1 MKFDETDFERLNSR
15 VEELYQDSLVST
27 PKQGLIQIF
36 LSHRLYCEQFEIDEA
51 FTDGGNDCGIDAIHF
66 DNRSDQPV
74 IHLFQ
79 SKVHTSHRKASNAF
93 KYGDAEKVQR
103 FFNVLSDPDADMAK
117 LFNPRLYQKAL
128 QIRDL
133 QKTEFPE
140 FKLWI
145 VSNGMPCSGHEI
157 ASFVKQMERTEVKVE
172 EFHLSEFI
180 EYCLNSHSRKTSHT
194 FYAREAGV
202 LDFGNSEL
210 RSYVGYISAK
220 ELYNLVKD
228 LRNERKVDYALFDMN
243 VRGFL
248 GTNNA
253 VNKEILKTA
262 ASKENMHFASLNNG
276 ITMVGSQVKVMKA
289 GSPLEKVGI
298 KRLSIVNGAQTC
310 SAIFDAMKDYYP
322 NFDSFKDLSVL
333 FRIFQTDNVD
343 LISRIA
349 ISTNSQNRI
358 HSRDLRANDRYQLD
372 LERNLA
378 KFGIHYVR
386 KRGVEKLGAEKERS
400 LDALKA
406 GQLLLSFVHFDPARA
421 KRDSDSIFTE
431 WYTRIFADADAERL
445 VNALEWFDLIEQ
457 KRAYI
462 QDEIRIRGIG
472 RVENTFVTYGAL
484 HILMLC
490 GLIDPSATDERREVV
505 IDQAIEIIAKR
516 LVQAGEPAYYSFFRD
531 PKYATLLKQ
540 EVDQPR
546 LL

>member
-1 MKFDETDFERLNSR
+1 MQFDEKDFERLNKR
-15 VEELYQDSLVST
+15 IEELFAD
-27 PKQGLIQIF
+27 GLIAKTDEGLVHIF

-51 FTDGGNDCGIDAIHF
+51 FTDGGNDCGIDAIHI

-79 SKVHTSHRKASNAF
+79 SKVHTSTRKAQNSF
-93 KYGDAEKVQR
+93 KYTAAEKVQR
-103 FFNVLSDPDADMAK
+103 FFNVLSDPNSDLQK
-117 LFNPRLYQKAL
+117 LLNPRLYQKAL

-133 QKTEFPE
+133 QRGEFPE

-145 VSNGMPCSGHEI
+145 MSNGAPCSETEI
-157 ASFVKQMERTEVKVE
+157 APFITHMKGQEVEVE
-172 EFHLSEFI
+172 EFHLHEFV

-194 FYAREAGV
+194 FFAREAGV

-210 RSYVGYISAK
+210 RSYVGFISAK
-220 ELYNLVKD
+220 ELYDLVKD

-248 GTNNA
+248 GINNA
-253 VNKEILKTA
+253 VNKEIFKTA
-262 ASKENMHFASLNNG
+262 ASNENTHFASLNNG
-276 ITMVGSQVKVMKA
+276 ITMVGTQVKVMKTGA
-289 GSPLEKVGI
+289 PLQKVGI

-322 NFDSFKDLSVL
+322 DFAKFEELSVL
-333 FRIFQTDNVD
+333 FRIFQTDNTD
-343 LISRIA
+343 LIGKIA
-349 ISTNSQNRI
+349 ISTNNQNRI
-358 HSRDLRANDRYQLD
+358 HPRDLRANDANQIS
-372 LERNLA
+372 LESRLA
-378 KFGIHYVR
+378 KHGIHYVR
-386 KRGVEKLGAEKERS
+386 KRGVIKSGAERERS

-431 WYTRIFADADAERL
+431 WYARIFADVDVGKL
-445 VNALEWFDLIEQ
+445 VNALAWYDLIDQ
-457 KRAYI
+457 RRNYI
-462 QDEIRIRGIG
+462 QDEIRIRGLG

-490 GLIDPSATDERREVV
+490 GLLDPEAAEDRRATV
-505 IDQAIEIIAKR
+505 IDQAIEIIAKQ

-546 LL
+546 LI